1 MEKQRKFVSKIDSV
15 VKQNRGRIYDAAYN
29 IYEYADYLLRIFKSP
44 DYKRKVQDAKL
55 SYDSFISYLKVI
67 TNESDWIMARMEI
80 GFEGFDRDDN
90 FPINDSLALSGLEK
104 EKKRVAIIQKTI
116 NEALFMYIADLY
128 GSDRIYKAIREIK
141 NNTKKLDTYFTQSI
155 NVVKRN
161 AASKRK

>member
-1 MEKQRKFVSKIDSV
+1 MEKQRKFTSKIDSV
-15 VKQNRGRIYDAAYN
+15 VKQNRGRMYDAAYN

-161 AASKRK
+161 AVSKRK

>member
-1 MEKQRKFVSKIDSV
+1 MEKQRKFTSKIDSV
-15 VKQNRGRIYDAAYN
+15 VKLNRGRMYDAAQN
-29 IYEYADYLLRIFKSP
+29 IYEYADYLLRIFRSP
-44 DYKRKVQDAKL
+44 DYKNKVLDAKL
-55 SYDSFISYLKVI
+55 SYDRFISYLKVI

-80 GFEGFDRDDN
+80 GFDGFDRDDN

-104 EKKRVAIIQKTI
+104 EKQRVATIQRTI

-128 GSDRIYKAIREIK
+128 GSDRIYKAIRGIK
-141 NNTKKLDTYFTQSI
+141 NDTKKLDTYFTQSI

>member
-67 TNESDWIMARMEI
+67 TNESDEIMARMEI